1 MDTNQKYGMEDFLVQ
16 AQETLDNVN
25 ESSDKV
31 KQATKF
37 LQWIV
42 AIGFLALLALFTDVK
57 LELGR
62 KADASDVVYK
72 RNALVIEKLKITNDE
87 RIAASLV
94 DTTSTLELI
103 KQYNQNYLWQVEGIY
118 DINYRGK

>member
-1 MDTNQKYGMEDFLVQ
+1 MEDFLVQ
-16 AQETLDNVN
+16 AQETLDKVN
-25 ESSDKV
+25 DSSEKV

-37 LQWIV
+37 LQWVV
-42 AIGFLALLALFTDVK
+42 ALGFLTLLALFTDIK
-57 LELGR
+57 IELSR
-62 KADASDVVYK
+62 KADANDVVHK

-87 RIAASLV
+87 RVAAALV

-103 KQYNQNYLWQVEGIY
+103 KQYNQNYLWQIEGIY